1 MNTTELLRKLKEQF
15 SEVIKNADYP
25 AVPEVPEVPEMVA
38 PMKHKLKDGTE
49 IEVTEMGV
57 GGVVTIQGQPAPVGD
72 HTLEDGTIISVRD
85 NGVISAV
92 TLADGTMPPMVE
104 DMSTKFSAFE
114 TSTNEKFA
122 SYESKFANYEQRFAD
137 YETKLNRAV
146 QVIDGLLSL
155 TTQLSETP
163 TGVPDVSVKP
173 ATNFS
178 ADKIEDKWKGYDTLF
193 S

>member
-1 MNTTELLRKLKEQF
+1 
-15 SEVIKNADYP
+15 
-25 AVPEVPEVPEMVA
+25 
-38 PMKHKLKDGTE
+38 
-49 IEVTEMGV
+49 MGV

-72 HTLEDGTIISVRD
+72 HTLEDGTVISVGD

-92 TLADGTMPPMVE
+92 TLSDGSTPPMVE
-104 DMSTKFSAFE
+104 DMGAKFSAFE

-163 TGVPDVSVKP
+163 TGVPDATIKP
-173 ATNFS
+173 TNNF
-178 ADKIEDKWKGYDTLF
+178 KNENIEDKWKGYDTLF